1 VKEDWGHSSNLVA
14 AELAQQAGVEHLVL
28 IQHEPLHDDRMPDRN
43 LEETRRY
50 AENSR
55 PGHKMA
61 ITSAYDG
68 LEISV

>member
-1 VKEDWGHSSNLVA
+1 ML
-14 AELAQQAGVEHLVL
+14 
-28 IQHEPLHDDRMPDRN
+28 DRI

-50 AENSR
+50 AEISR

>member
-14 AELAQQAGVEHLVL
+14 VELAQHAGVEHLVL
-28 IQHEPLHDDRMPDRN
+28 FHHEPIHDDRMLDRI

-50 AENSR
+50 AEISR